1 MKTFFLAAALAVTAT
16 TFASAETWL
25 TDYKAASAKAKAEN
39 KPLLM
44 DFTGS
49 DWCGW
54 CMKLDREVFDTPE
67 FKDYADKNL
76 VLLKLDFPK
85 KKSQAPHEKK
95 QNEELAQRYGIQGFP
110 TIIVLNSGGKAVGKL
125 GYTEGG
131 PGAFIKK
138 LESKTKGK

>member
-1 MKTFFLAAALAVTAT
+1 MKRFFITVAALAIT
-16 TFASAETWL
+16 TCIASAETWL
-25 TDYKAASAKAKAEN
+25 TDFKAASDKAKSEN

-54 CMKLDREVFDTPE
+54 CIKLDKEVFNTPE
-67 FKDYADKNL
+67 FKEYAEKNL

-85 KKSQAPHEKK
+85 GKSQPPHEKK
-95 QNEELAQRYGIQGFP
+95 QNEELAKRYGIQGFP
-110 TIIVLNSGGKAVGKL
+110 TIIVLNSSGKAVGKL

-131 PGAFIKK
+131 PSAFIKK
-138 LESKTKGK
+138 LESKTK